1 MGKAGALN
9 VEISGSDEQAK
20 FDFPI
25 TIVIAHREKFKKLY
39 LTQF

>member
-9 VEISGSDEQAK
+9 VEISGSDKQAK

-25 TIVIAHREKFKKLY
+25 TIVTARREKFKKLY
-39 LTQF
+39 LT

>member
-20 FDFPI
+20 FGFLV
-25 TIVIAHREKFKKLY
+25 TILTAYRDKFKKSY
-39 LTQF
+39 LT